1 MFYLWRRMKE
11 EDRARLWH
19 LYGWFSGL
27 MACGSCFGAVAWS
40 AQMMFRVNYF
50 KGDIELDITYASAD
64 AAQKMSLLRL
74 VALSRSWLPAF
85 FVTSAIEFMC
95 MCAAK
100 LMVLDRMLVFAAPG
114 DAQRWGAAGRG
125 VMAVVVLCNAVGLAA
140 NAAAAVRCQ
149 KAAEAYSTASA
160 FYSSNKT
167 EDGDEFRLQGRE
179 EDQRA
184 GSIASVQSFCEVA
197 VLLLLVAA
205 FAAVGV
211 LCARILNTRLKP
223 IGVDAGY
230 DAFMATVGRTLRRHM
245 LGTTAFVFVTFLLRS
260 MYSII
265 NAVSIQLGDYSKRC
279 PERTNR
285 CDASCYN
292 VYTHIAQWMTY
303 TPSTR

>member
-1 MFYLWRRMKE
+1 
-11 EDRARLWH
+11 
-19 LYGWFSGL
+19 
-27 MACGSCFGAVAWS
+27 
-40 AQMMFRVNYF
+40 
-50 KGDIELDITYASAD
+50 
-64 AAQKMSLLRL
+64 
-74 VALSRSWLPAF
+74 
-85 FVTSAIEFMC
+85 

-114 DAQRWGAAGRG
+114 DEKRRAAAGRI
-125 VMAVVVLCNAVGLAA
+125 VTAVVVGNAVGLAA
-140 NAAAAVRCQ
+140 LAVADYN
-149 KAAEAYSTASA
+149 KAAEAGRTASA
-160 FYSSNKT
+160 YYAVNNT
-167 EDGDEFRLQGRE
+167 EDGYTFDLQLLRDQE
-179 EDQRA
+179 QQRA
-184 GSIASVQSFCEVA
+184 GSISSVQRFAEVA
-197 VLLLLVAA
+197 VLLLIVVA

-223 IGVDAGY
+223 VEVDAGY

-279 PERTNR
+279 PEGTSR